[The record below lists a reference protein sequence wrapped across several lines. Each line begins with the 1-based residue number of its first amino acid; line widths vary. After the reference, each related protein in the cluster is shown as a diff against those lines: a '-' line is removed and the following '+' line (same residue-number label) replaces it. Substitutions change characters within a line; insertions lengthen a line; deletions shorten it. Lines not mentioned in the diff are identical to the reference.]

1 MTPLQAKFKTKHRL
15 NILKIYAHNPGC
27 PREDFMTPLPF
38 LLPTWSLVFHGLL
51 KKDLVM

>member
-15 NILKIYAHNPGC
+15 NILKSMHTIQAVGIEN
-27 PREDFMTPLPF
+27 FITPLRL
-38 LLPTWSLVFHGLL
+38 LLPTWSLVFPGLL